1 MNSTDHILA
10 GKVISFWFEECTPQQ
25 WFTKNDEFDRHLSD
39 RFGELVEQGLQGQRD
54 SWAGEADTRLALILV
69 LDQFT
74 RNIHRK
80 TPRAFAG
87 DEMAL
92 GLTMR
97 ALAEGQLDDE
107 AELSRRQFLLMP
119 MMHSEDI
126 GIQDQS
132 LPLFEKY
139 TSEMT
144 LDYAVRHRDII
155 ARFGRFPHR
164 NQILGRPSTD
174 DEKLFLTEPNS
185 SF

>member
-10 GKVISFWFEECTPQQ
+10 GNVISFWFEECTPQQ

-74 RNIHRK
+74 RNIHRN

-126 GIQDQS
+126 DIHKRALPIFERYAPDAGVTS
-132 LPLFEKY
+132 LLNHTK
-139 TSEMT
+139 
-144 LDYAVRHRDII
+144 II
-155 ARFGRFPHR
+155 ERFGHYPHR
-164 NQILGRPSTD
+164 NDIIGRPSTN
-174 DEKLFLTEPNS
+174 DEIAFLKEPGS